1 MPRRP
6 IVLALLVALA
16 TTLVVVLIAR
26 APTNGP
32 RVAVGEP
39 APPIVGT
46 TIDGEAFDLAALR
59 GRPVIVNFWASWC
72 IPCRDEFPLFEAA
85 LQTHAADELTIV
97 GVLFEDQPDA
107 AAAFM
112 ASFDAGWP
120 SVPDPDGTLATRFRV
135 VAPPQTFFID
145 GSGTIQSI
153 QIGELT
159 EADFERQY
167 ARIAP

>member
-6 IVLALLVALA
+6 IVLAMLVAAA
-16 TTLVVVLIAR
+16 TTLIVLLIVR
-26 APTNGP
+26 APAGGA
-32 RVAVGEP
+32 RVAAGEP
-39 APPIVGT
+39 VPPIAGT
-46 TIDGEAFDLAALR
+46 TLDGAPFDLAALR

-85 LQTHAADELTIV
+85 LQTHAADGLTIV

-112 ASFDAGWP
+112 ANFDAGWP
-120 SVPDPDGTLATRFRV
+120 SVPDADGALAARFRV

-145 GSGTIQSI
+145 PSGTIQSI

>member
-1 MPRRP
+1 M
-6 IVLALLVALA
+6 LALLVAAA
-16 TTLVVVLIAR
+16 TTLVVVLVVR
-26 APTNGP
+26 APASGP
-32 RVAVGEP
+32 RVAAGEP
-39 APPIVGT
+39 SPPIVGT

-85 LQTHAADELTIV
+85 LQAHAADGLTIV

-120 SVPDPDGTLATRFRV
+120 SVPDPDGVLAASFRV

>member
-1 MPRRP
+1 
-6 IVLALLVALA
+6 VLALLVAVA
-16 TTLVVVLIAR
+16 TTLVVLLIVR
-26 APTNGP
+26 APASGP
-32 RVAVGEP
+32 RVAAGEP
-39 APPIVGT
+39 APAIVGT
-46 TIDGEAFDLAALR
+46 TIDGAAFDLAALR
-59 GRPVIVNFWASWC
+59 GRPVIINFWASWC
-72 IPCRDEFPLFEAA
+72 IPCRDEFPLFETA
-85 LQTHAADELTIV
+85 LQTHAADGLTIV

-112 ASFDAGWP
+112 TSFDAGWP
-120 SVPDPDGTLATRFRV
+120 SVPDPDGALATRFRV
-135 VAPPQTFFID
+135 VAPPQTFFVD

>member
-6 IVLALLVALA
+6 IVLALLIAAA
-16 TTLVVVLIAR
+16 TTLVVLLIVR
-26 APTNGP
+26 LPTGGP
-32 RVAVGEP
+32 RVAAGEP
-39 APPIVGT
+39 APPIAGT
-46 TIDGEAFDLAALR
+46 TIDGAAFDLAALR

-85 LQTHAADELTIV
+85 LQTHAADGLMIV

-112 ASFDAGWP
+112 ADFDAGWQ
-120 SVPDPDGTLATRFRV
+120 SVPDADGTLAARYRV

-145 GSGTIQSI
+145 RSGTIQSI